1 MAKLMNPQKRAFAG
15 MLAMIEARYGA
26 GLPKAADWFDREWN
40 PFLPQENASWREKK
54 SGFEIMIEHPRW
66 HPWLAERKEALR
78 PLIAKA
84 FPATAKGLV
93 DAGDLLSAA
102 ASRSYGGESD
112 LLRLLLDIGVDPAS
126 LPKINDTLPALNAAT
141 RAGAETLLAAGC
153 PAARQG
159 QRRSAWESWCERAC
173 TGHHIDLDALDWM
186 AGHCPPEP
194 THPHHLPGQV
204 AISRG
209 RTEIMT
215 RLSEIGAGP
224 AAFGL
229 QKQSDLIDTIS
240 RICRQADSHG
250 MLDALVGICGKERVL
265 DAFTAMAPFGGSSMH
280 CCLYEGRVRC
290 LGSMERIG
298 LLDRP
303 GCDPATLAV
312 DCSVHWAQTHSE
324 SYQRYR
330 DSVYYGTPSPAG
342 AVWALSRI
350 PAADFDKALIALSQ
364 FVKANPML
372 AARAVQTCASKGF
385 LPDTGPK
392 SLMGLYENGEKWIEE
407 ATPDQKSFSEFTA
420 LCEGKAFKK
429 AFAKPAKKT
438 TAARR
443 L

>member
-1 MAKLMNPQKRAFAG
+1 MAKLMSPQKRAFAP

-26 GLPKAADWFDREWN
+26 GLPKAADWFERGWN

-54 SGFEIMIEHPRW
+54 TAFDIMIEHPRW
-66 HPWLAERKEALR
+66 HPWLLERKEALR

-84 FPATAKGLV
+84 FPSTANGLV
-93 DAGDLLSAA
+93 DAGDPLSAA
-102 ASRSYGGESD
+102 ASRSYGGDSD
-112 LLRLLLDIGVDPAS
+112 LLRLLLNIGVDPAS
-126 LPKINDTLPALNAAT
+126 LPKSNDTLPALNAAT
-141 RAGAETLLAAGC
+141 RTGAEALLAAGC
-153 PAARQG
+153 PSARQG

-173 TGHHIDLDALDWM
+173 TGHQIDLPDLDWM
-186 AGHCPPEP
+186 AGHCPPDA

-204 AISRG
+204 AIVRG
-209 RTEIMT
+209 RTEIMS
-215 RLSEIGAGP
+215 RLAEIGAGP

-229 QKQSDLIDTIS
+229 EKQPDLINTIS

-250 MLDALVGICGKERVL
+250 MLEALVGICGKDRVL
-265 DAFTAMAPFGGSSMH
+265 DAFTAKAPLGGSSMH

-290 LGSMERIG
+290 LCSMERIG

-303 GCDPATLAV
+303 GCDPATLAI
-312 DCSVHWAQTHSE
+312 DCSVHWSQSHSE
-324 SYQRYR
+324 AYQRYR

-350 PAADFDKALIALSQ
+350 PAADAGKALTALSQ
-364 FVKANPML
+364 FVKANHMQ

-385 LPDTGPK
+385 LPDSGPN
-392 SLMGLYENGEKWIEE
+392 SLMALYEQGALWVAE
-407 ATPDQKSFSEFTA
+407 ATPDQKSFAEFTA

-438 TAARR
+438 TIARR